1 MRRFNSLFGRV
12 MIGVTLTEIGMLGTD
27 VPVITVNGENWVEFT
42 TWANKSCSPNIEFG
56 SSWFTEDAVHIRI
69 KGPWTPKSH
78 STIKAHFGDYEIYAD
93 DIYEDDGRPIG
104 SSSLYLKIPYVQSI

>member
-42 TWANKSCSPNIEFG
+42 T
-56 SSWFTEDAVHIRI
+56 
-69 KGPWTPKSH
+69 
-78 STIKAHFGDYEIYAD
+78 
-93 DIYEDDGRPIG
+93 
-104 SSSLYLKIPYVQSI
+104 